1 MGKGA
6 GISAAFMPFCAQLH
20 TWFDRAAGTVVSD
33 RRLNAGV
40 QQYWK
45 SAGSYSTVGLEFAL
59 SVIVGLFVGQWL
71 DEKLG
76 TGGWMTAVWLVFGTV
91 AGARAVWRALQRANK
106 EAELAEQKDREA
118 RREYFDERNEKP
130 R

>member
-1 MGKGA
+1 ML
-6 GISAAFMPFCAQLH
+6 SE
-20 TWFDRAAGTVVSD
+20 

-59 SVIVGLFVGQWL
+59 SVIVGLFIGQWL

-76 TGGWMTAVWLVFGTV
+76 TGGWLTAVWLGFGV
-91 AGARAVWRALQRANK
+91 AAGARAVWRALQRANR
-106 EAELAEQKDREA
+106 EAEAAERRDREA
-118 RREYFDERNEKP
+118 LGKYLDEHDDHSR
-130 R
+130 

>member
-6 GISAAFMPFCAQLH
+6 GISPAFTPFCARAR
-20 TWFDRAAGTVVSD
+20 TSFDRAAGTVVSG
-33 RRLNAGV
+33 RRLSTGV

-59 SVIVGLFVGQWL
+59 SVILGLFVGQWL

-76 TGGWMTAVWLVFGTV
+76 TGGWMTAVWLGFGTI
-91 AGARAVWRALQRANK
+91 AGARAVWRALQRANR
-106 EAELAEQKDREA
+106 EADLEERRDREA
-118 RREYFDERNEKP
+118 RREYLDEHDDKQR
-130 R
+130 

>member
-1 MGKGA
+1 M
-6 GISAAFMPFCAQLH
+6 
-20 TWFDRAAGTVVSD
+20 
-33 RRLNAGV
+33 

-76 TGGWMTAVWLVFGTV
+76 TGGWMTAVWLGFGTI
-91 AGARAVWRALQRANK
+91 AGARAVWRALQRANR
-106 EAELAEQKDREA
+106 EADLAEQKDREA
-118 RREYFDERNEKP
+118 RREYLDEHDDKP

>member
-1 MGKGA
+1 M
-6 GISAAFMPFCAQLH
+6 
-20 TWFDRAAGTVVSD
+20 VSD
-33 RRLNAGV
+33 GRLNAGV

-45 SAGSYSTVGLEFAL
+45 SVGNYSTVGIEFAL

-76 TGGWMTAVWLVFGTV
+76 TGGWMTAAWLGFGTI
-91 AGARAVWRALQRANK
+91 AGARAVWRALERANK

-118 RREYFDERNEKP
+118 RREYFDGHQDKH
-130 R
+130 